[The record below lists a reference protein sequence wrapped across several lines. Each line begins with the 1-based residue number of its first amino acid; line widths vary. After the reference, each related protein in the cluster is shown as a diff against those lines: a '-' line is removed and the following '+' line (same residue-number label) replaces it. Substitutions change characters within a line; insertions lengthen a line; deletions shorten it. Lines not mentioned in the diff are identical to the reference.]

1 MTIKK
6 NIVKNAPY
14 PVGNYP
20 HSNEI
25 NGILYLSGVGPRDS
39 KDNSIPGNIYSDERI
54 LVSYDIEQQSHAVL
68 NNVKNILEESNS
80 CWDNLIDIT
89 VFLLDMKKDFNK
101 FNKIYNV
108 YFPEGHACRTTIEIN
123 AVPTDI
129 AIELKC
135 IALSNKGTK

>member
-6 NIVKNAPY
+6 NIVKNAPA

-25 NGILYLSGVGPRDS
+25 NGTLYLSGVGPRDS
-39 KDNSIPGNIYSDERI
+39 KDNSIPGNVYSDDGS
-54 LVSYDIEQQSHAVL
+54 LVSYDIEQQTHAVF

-80 CWDNLIDIT
+80 SWGGLIDVT
-89 VFLLDMKKDFNK
+89 VFLVNMKNDFNK
-101 FNKIYNV
+101 FNEIYNL
-108 YFPEGHACRTTIEIN
+108 YFPNSHACRTTIEIN
-123 AVPTDI
+123 ALPTDI

-135 IALSNKGTK
+135 IALINKDV